1 MSFWASSTWTS
12 MKDYKTTEPAFIGN
26 HLTILLLETHTHN
39 IKSPEQQLPCKLERV
54 WEMVKKQTEL
64 TDNRPAFW
72 IPKNF
77 IVDSM
82 QAWDFQISFLM
93 WHRWW
98 IESPWCTCF
107 SFLHRHCLFP
117 CTSYMISF
125 ISMWGSPLQASSR
138 KKKFGQSFV
147 FLDHHNNQRP

>member
-1 MSFWASSTWTS
+1 MLWVEKAGMSFWAFSTWTS
-12 MKDYKTTEPAFIGN
+12 MKDYKTTELEFIGN
-26 HLTILLLETHTHN
+26 HLTILLLKTHTRN

-54 WEMVKKQTEL
+54 WEMVKKQAEL

-98 IESPWCTCF
+98 IESPWCTCMALPF
-107 SFLHRHCLFP
+107 SLHLLHDQFHQYVRQ
-117 CTSYMISF
+117 T
-125 ISMWGSPLQASSR
+125 ASR
-138 KKKFGQSFV
+138 Y
-147 FLDHHNNQRP
+147 L